1 MDMQRWCLINMRFL
15 VRLVGNMVGLWLAA
29 EWIPGVQVIEG
40 EETWQTW
47 AYLAVIAAILTVV
60 GSLVRPLIKVIAFP
74 LYILTFGL
82 FSLITNVIVLQLAAW
97 ASRTVG
103 VPISFD
109 SWGTTFLAATL
120 VAIISAII
128 VGILG
133 RATK

>member
-1 MDMQRWCLINMRFL
+1 MRFL

>member
-1 MDMQRWCLINMRFL
+1 MRFL
-15 VRLVGNMVGLWLAA
+15 VRLIGNMVGLWLAA
-29 EWIPGVQVIEG
+29 EWIPGVQVIKG

-47 AYLAVIAAILTVV
+47 AYLAAIAAILTVV

-74 LYILTFGL
+74 LYVLTFGL

>member
-1 MDMQRWCLINMRFL
+1 MRFL

-47 AYLAVIAAILTVV
+47 AYLAVIAAILTAV

-109 SWGTTFLAATL
+109 SWGATFLAATL